1 MNDVATRSD
10 GFEMRPR
17 NLEEAMTFAK
27 MLSESLFVPKTY
39 QGRPADIMCAM
50 QMGAELGL
58 TPMRS
63 LLSIAVIN
71 GRPSMYGDAILAMVL
86 ASPVCDYVDESESTD
101 TVGVC
106 RTKRKGGREQ
116 VSRFSL
122 DDAKRAGLLGKPG
135 PWQTNTPRMLK
146 LRARGF
152 GVRDTFADVLAN
164 LVSAEEAI
172 DTPPQAQVFADEPH
186 PPHPMPSLKE
196 KLKAQVMEPA
206 QDMVQ
211 GDNGLSGEQ
220 SLTIG
225 LQSQDAP
232 APHQAEH
239 EPGYG
244 LEKFPGVEREIPAHT
259 HQPPPIMTG
268 PEPPAAPAF
277 IWRIGKA
284 HAAESIA
291 TIPREYLM
299 WYVANGKPGD
309 HLDEAKRELARR
321 G

>member
-1 MNDVATRSD
+1 MNDIATRPD

-17 NLEEAMTFAK
+17 NFEEAMTFAK
-27 MLSESLFVPKTY
+27 MLSESLFVPKSY

-116 VSRFSL
+116 ISKFSL

-135 PWQTNTPRMLK
+135 PWQTNTSRMLK
-146 LRARGF
+146 MRARGF
-152 GVRDTFADVLAN
+152 GLRDTFADVLAN
-164 LVSAEEAI
+164 LMSAEEAH
-172 DTPPQAQVFADEPH
+172 DSPPQGQAFVEEPH
-186 PPHPMPSLKE
+186 TPAPPSLKE
-196 KLKAQVMEPA
+196 KLKAQVMDVTELVEP
-206 QDMVQ
+206 VQ
-211 GDNGLSGEQ
+211 GDGLGQVLEAPAIPQ
-220 SLTIG
+220 
-225 LQSQDAP
+225 QAQDAP
-232 APHQAEH
+232 AP
-239 EPGYG
+239 
-244 LEKFPGVEREIPAHT
+244 
-259 HQPPPIMTG
+259 PPVSE

-277 IWRIGKA
+277 IWRIGKV

-291 TIPREYLM
+291 TIPKEYLA
-299 WYVANGKPGD
+299 WYVANGKPGV
-309 HLDEAKRELARR
+309 HLDEATRELARR